1 MKPLLLV
8 RATAALALTL
18 AMSLSAAGDVRA
30 AEPFADQRELLQ
42 QRLGTPAGPASALVV
57 GRLGAGEPEVLLMGT
72 ASHGGAP
79 LTRDARFELGSVTKA
94 LVGSLLARMAAQGR
108 LGLDDLVGRWV
119 SELKGTPAGNLT
131 LRNLATHHSGLPRLP
146 MSAAFLWSSLKNP
159 HDPYLHYSV
168 ADMLSY
174 LRAWTPPGQTEF
186 EYSNLGFALLGLA
199 LERAAERPLA
209 SLMASEI
216 LQPAA
221 ASGAGLEPG
230 LAVGQVQGHDA
241 SGRPTAAWNMGAFA
255 GAGALRANLA
265 QMLALLEAARL
276 GRAPFDAGAQREQA
290 RLHATGSVG
299 LGWMRTEKHGD
310 RIVWHNGGTGGF
322 SSFVGYS
329 EVSGRAV
336 VLMANG
342 VLDLDALGM
351 HLINPAFWP
360 QPPDAPLESAAGWF
374 VWTAAL
380 IALASL
386 AWRAWRPRSLFEATL
401 ELSLLAAMLAL
412 VWRKAPDID
421 PLTTA
426 AVPGLTL
433 LAAGLMLWRAR
444 GQPVWPARRRALL
457 AACLSAAVTTYVV
470 MWMW

>member
-1 MKPLLLV
+1 MKPLPLV

-42 QRLGTPAGPASALVV
+42 QRLGTPTGQDLPSASALVV
-57 GRLGAGEPEVLLMGT
+57 GRLGAGEPELLMLGT
-72 ASHGGAP
+72 ASHRGTP
-79 LTRDARFELGSVTKA
+79 LTPDARFELGSVTKA

-108 LGLDDLVGRWV
+108 LGLDDAVGRWV
-119 SELKGTPAGNLT
+119 SELNGTPAGNLT

-146 MSAAFLWSSLKNP
+146 MSAAFLWSSLRNP
-159 HDPYLHYSV
+159 HDPYRHYSV

-221 ASGAGLEPG
+221 ASGAGLEPE

-241 SGRPTAAWNMGAFA
+241 SGRPTPAWNMGAFA
-255 GAGALRANLA
+255 GAGALRANLP

-276 GRAPFDAGAQREQA
+276 GRTPFDAGAQREQA
-290 RLHATGSVG
+290 RRHATGSVG
-299 LGWMRTEKHGD
+299 VGWMRTEKHGD
-310 RIVWHNGGTGGF
+310 RIVWHNGGTFGF

-351 HLINPAFWP
+351 
-360 QPPDAPLESAAGWF
+360 
-374 VWTAAL
+374 
-380 IALASL
+380 
-386 AWRAWRPRSLFEATL
+386 
-401 ELSLLAAMLAL
+401 
-412 VWRKAPDID
+412 
-421 PLTTA
+421 
-426 AVPGLTL
+426 
-433 LAAGLMLWRAR
+433 
-444 GQPVWPARRRALL
+444 
-457 AACLSAAVTTYVV
+457 
-470 MWMW
+470 